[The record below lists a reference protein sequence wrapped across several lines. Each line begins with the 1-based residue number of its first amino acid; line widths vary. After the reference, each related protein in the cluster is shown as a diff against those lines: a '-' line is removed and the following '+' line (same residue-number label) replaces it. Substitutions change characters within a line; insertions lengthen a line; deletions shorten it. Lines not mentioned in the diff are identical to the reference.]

1 MYAAVQAVNEKT
13 GIRDILEETY
23 GPEKSSSL
31 IDYSM
36 HSILNKTDVSNSF
49 ETKMRN
55 ELTCSSE
62 LRNDTYFSD
71 LFENRMYEEHEL
83 LFKKK
88 WAVQCRKDGAKG
100 VYITLFFDYQN
111 GSERVTS
118 LLKKINGEIER
129 VNNSGDNEIGNN
141 FKNLLTKEID
151 SNGNEFVKIKTEE
164 LQKAINEKGLY
175 SIITSD
181 ELKPKEIHDLYASR
195 NASETQYMQIKS
207 QLGYGVTR
215 VHYTSGVRAKFTVV
229 FIASVIRNELEQSTK
244 KLGRTTNQM
253 IQDRLYHAKNLF
265 SRANPICI
273 DFEAVTMYNY
283 IKKRGDP
290 MSALFKLLISPVMYI
305 SCRKRLDLRLYPALI
320 GIGMFFA
327 LSVVRT
333 VLRLGFPTDDAGTY
347 YLLNGLASSVLEE
360 TARVIA
366 FYYILKEYRN
376 ASDAVSHGIGHG
388 ALENLGAGITTIGL
402 NMTAANAFLG
412 CAGQLMG
419 SCRHIALSVF
429 AWYGVK
435 NGRIK
440 LMLPIAMVIHLAA
453 NIIASDAYEIIS
465 TIAVCTAAYFLYRTD
480 EY

>member
-1 MYAAVQAVNEKT
+1 
-13 GIRDILEETY
+13 
-23 GPEKSSSL
+23 
-31 IDYSM
+31 
-36 HSILNKTDVSNSF
+36 
-49 ETKMRN
+49 
-55 ELTCSSE
+55 
-62 LRNDTYFSD
+62 
-71 LFENRMYEEHEL
+71 
-83 LFKKK
+83 
-88 WAVQCRKDGAKG
+88 
-100 VYITLFFDYQN
+100 
-111 GSERVTS
+111 
-118 LLKKINGEIER
+118 
-129 VNNSGDNEIGNN
+129 
-141 FKNLLTKEID
+141 
-151 SNGNEFVKIKTEE
+151 
-164 LQKAINEKGLY
+164 
-175 SIITSD
+175 
-181 ELKPKEIHDLYASR
+181 
-195 NASETQYMQIKS
+195 
-207 QLGYGVTR
+207 
-215 VHYTSGVRAKFTVV
+215 
-229 FIASVIRNELEQSTK
+229 
-244 KLGRTTNQM
+244 
-253 IQDRLYHAKNLF
+253 
-265 SRANPICI
+265 
-273 DFEAVTMYNY
+273 
-283 IKKRGDP
+283 

-402 NMTAANAFLG
+402 NMTAANALLG

-419 SCRHIALSVF
+419 SCWHIALSVF